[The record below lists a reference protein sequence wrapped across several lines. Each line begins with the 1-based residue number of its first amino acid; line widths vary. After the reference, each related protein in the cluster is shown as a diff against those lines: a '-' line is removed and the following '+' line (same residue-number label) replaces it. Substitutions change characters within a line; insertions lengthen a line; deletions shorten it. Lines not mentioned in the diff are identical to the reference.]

1 MMNTLRLGTERA
13 GNRGFVDLFIFTANI
28 VSHAF
33 LLINFSK
40 SRKTHA
46 MFSGKSVH

>member
-1 MMNTLRLGTERA
+1 MNTLRLGTERA
-13 GNRGFVDLFIFTANI
+13 DNLGFVDLFIFTANI

-33 LLINFSK
+33 LLIKFSK

-46 MFSGKSVH
+46 MSSGKSVC